1 MSSPGVTRNSA
12 PDPRRLKP
20 EHWQG
25 LLSQDVQE
33 SQRAINLQHKEVAQH
48 AAISK
53 TYDPGLY
60 RKNAKKPSG
69 DPIPTRSN
77 AASGYPASV
86 FDAWA
91 GRLSLGELRGMEQQH
106 GWPHWDFELDD
117 ASEKTTT
124 LEVLVKHLRNAVSH
138 YRVGF
143 DSDSKDLYEVTI
155 TFQDKPW
162 GKGKPINWRT
172 TIRADELLTFCNKLA
187 ACTLKIAEDVLG

>member
-1 MSSPGVTRNSA
+1 MPLYPRHTIPGFIERTQ
-12 PDPRRLKP
+12 K
-20 EHWQG
+20 
-25 LLSQDVQE
+25 
-33 SQRAINLQHKEVAQH
+33 NLQAIRSQPERMPHPVTQLVCSMLGLVVFPWANYEENSEESELLPATLAQQF
-48 AAISK
+48 
-53 TYDPGLY
+53 
-60 RKNAKKPSG
+60 AKKLKEQ
-69 DPIPTRSN
+69 
-77 AASGYPASV
+77 
-86 FDAWA
+86 
-91 GRLSLGELRGMEQQH
+91 LSKSLKELEQQH